1 MQRIPALSGVIF
13 VVLFVL
19 AVVAYAGGAGS
30 DPAGI
35 SAYYARPA
43 SWRHQELGFALM
55 LAACLFLI
63 VYLAV
68 LARLLPA
75 TGPARTIATI
85 SAAVHVGLLI
95 AANALWAS
103 SAFFADIE
111 GVNHPVDPTTHLM
124 VEDAGYAALVSA
136 AAAAIPVVL
145 AVSWHAWK
153 DRAQP
158 DWYAALG
165 LAAAAGLAGT
175 YWYFPLA
182 AFLLWLVAGSVL
194 LSRDHAHELAAG
206 G

>member
-19 AVVAYAGGAGS
+19 AVVAYGGGAGS

-75 TGPARTIATI
+75 TGLARTIATI

-111 GVNHPVDPTTHLM
+111 GVNIRSTRRQPPDGEGALRRAGPGGCRCDPGG
-124 VEDAGYAALVSA
+124 AGLPGTPGRIVRTGLY
-136 AAAAIPVVL
+136 
-145 AVSWHAWK
+145 
-153 DRAQP
+153 DR
-158 DWYAALG
+158 LG

-175 YWYFPLA
+175 FWFFPLA
-182 AFLLWLVAGSVL
+182 RSCLASGRKRTA
-194 LSRDHAHELAAG
+194 SR
-206 G
+206 